1 LAYRDPVPATPLTP
15 EVVSAAAA
23 AAAEWIEFRRQ
34 RLDVPGVQFAVR
46 LHDDLVH
53 SSAHGLADRE
63 GGVALTT
70 AHVFRVASHSKTF
83 TATAVLR
90 LAEQGRLRLDD
101 ELATHVPWVAEEDA
115 ELARADLRELLGHA
129 SGVTR
134 DGLDGDFW
142 SLEGRFLDVDGLR
155 TAVRSGG
162 SLLPRSS
169 RFKYSNIGYSL
180 LGLVIESV
188 TGTPYGEFV
197 SEELVTPLGLSRT
210 TPDLP
215 AAGDLVTGYSAAS
228 TGPRR
233 PLAHPSTDRM
243 AAATGFCSTA
253 EDLTSWFSAHRQG
266 RTELLDEHSK
276 RLAQRA
282 EWPTEGPDASYGLG
296 FIGEKVGARRLV
308 GHSGGFPGHITKS
321 VLDPEAGLAVSV
333 LTNSVDGPASELA
346 VGVVKLVDLFVAE
359 WGAPDGAGAPTV
371 DLDAFCGRWANLWG
385 AQDVVRA
392 GSSLIA
398 FDPEGVDPTAH
409 AVTFEVVDDRTLRV
423 VRDGGF
429 GSFGETWTL
438 GRRADGT
445 PTLRGHSGITMV
457 PLDRYAPGS

>member
-1 LAYRDPVPATPLTP
+1 MPAPTLTP
-15 EVVSAAAA
+15 EVVAAAA
-23 AAAEWIEFRRQ
+23 AVAADWIEFRRR

-46 LHDDLVH
+46 LNDDLVH
-53 SSAHGLADRE
+53 SSAHGHADRE
-63 GGVALTT
+63 GDVALTPE
-70 AHVFRVASHSKTF
+70 HVFRVASHSKTF

-101 ELATHVPWVAEEDA
+101 TLATHVPWVAEEDA
-115 ELARADLRELLGHA
+115 ELARASLRELLGHA
-129 SGVTR
+129 AGLTR

-142 SLEGRFLDVDGLR
+142 QLEHGFLDVDGLR
-155 TAVRSGG
+155 AAVRSGG
-162 SLLPRSS
+162 SVIPRSS

-180 LGLVIESV
+180 LGLVVEAV

-197 SEELVTPLGLSRT
+197 ASELVAPLGLART

-215 AAGDLVTGYSAAS
+215 AAGELVTGYSPAS

-233 PLAHPSTDRM
+233 PLPHPSTAGM

-253 EDLTSWFSAHRQG
+253 EDLTAWFSAHRHG
-266 RTELLDEHSK
+266 RTELLSEHAK

-282 EWPTEGPDASYGLG
+282 EWPTEGTDRFYGLG
-296 FIGEKVGARRLV
+296 FIGEKVGARQLV

-321 VLDPEAGLAVSV
+321 LLDPESGLALSV

-346 VGVVKLVDLFVAE
+346 VGVVKLVDLFLAE
-359 WGAPDGAGAPTV
+359 WGTEEPAV

-385 AQDVVRA
+385 PQDVVRA
-392 GSSLIA
+392 GSALIS
-398 FDPEGVDPTAH
+398 FDPDTVDPA
-409 AVTFEVVDDRTLRV
+409 ANPVTFDVLDGQTLKV

-429 GSFGETWTL
+429 GSFGEDWTL

-457 PLDRYAPGS
+457 PLDRYAPV